1 MGKINNNTLTKTLGT
16 VNLTL
21 ERETDVNGNPA
32 GAYIVKH
39 DINHTNYI
47 VLISPTTVL
56 QNGSVVGLLENA
68 FVIYMTNGSNVLN
81 NSNFSFIVF
90 PVI

>member
-1 MGKINNNTLTKTLGT
+1 MGKINNNILTKTFGT

-21 ERETDVNGNPA
+21 ERETDANGNPA
-32 GAYIVKH
+32 GGYIIKH

-47 VLISPTTVL
+47 VLISPRSMFES
-56 QNGSVVGLLENA
+56 GSVVGLLENT
-68 FVIYMTNGSNVLN
+68 FVIYITNRNNTSN

-90 PVI
+90 PVF